1 MRKSLLSL
9 AIALAV
15 TLAIGSVAATIFVSP
30 TYSGPST
37 PPDSN
42 R

>member
-1 MRKSLLSL
+1 MRESLLSL

-30 TYSGPST
+30 TYSGPSA
-37 PPDSN
+37 PPDSD

>member
-15 TLAIGSVAATIFVSP
+15 TLAIGSVAATIFVADLFGDRP
-30 TYSGPST
+30 RRPI
-37 PPDSN
+37 
-42 R
+42 